1 MRQPTATRSTPSLRC
16 AGASTRALYPL
27 PPRPNR
33 SRTAIPRRYYDALR
47 ASPFFDKKVKNMAP
61 GMGTITSHR
70 CTHFHEGPIC
80 FGSAAA
86 ASTEIWE
93 NEHMKIKQWWRRTQR
108 REAANSHAIGAK
120 ELEASRRTAAR
131 HVAVATNEVGTYRAP
146 RSSSRSDNA
155 LVGTHPAGSLV
166 FDSPSAAPS
175 GSASLSS
182 TPRCLLWSPE
192 LFAASPATAAAQAA
206 LLRSELDRYFAVA
219 PDAAA
224 SYAATLRTGVRL
236 VHSDGR
242 ANENIGVAHA
252 SPQWSHKPRYNDCR
266 IVLTMGD
273 AASSVD
279 GGASTYYGY
288 ARLALALCVVHNG
301 EAHDLVLVRWYA
313 EVAQPTSRAEPRAA
327 ALYTQLGPLLQFA
340 AKHPGPRWQILP
352 VRAVLDVW
360 KLEQDPR
367 DRSRFF
373 VNQFIGAYSAR
384 EDSDARRGGDDA
396 GATLAS
402 DGETR
407 GP

>member
-1 MRQPTATRSTPSLRC
+1 
-16 AGASTRALYPL
+16 
-27 PPRPNR
+27 
-33 SRTAIPRRYYDALR
+33 
-47 ASPFFDKKVKNMAP
+47 MAP

-70 CTHFHEGPIC
+70 CTHLHEAPIA

-93 NEHMKIKQWWRRTQR
+93 NAHIDVKKWWRRTQR
-108 REAANSHAIGAK
+108 VEAANSHAIGAK
-120 ELEASRRTAAR
+120 ELQASRRTAAR
-131 HVAVATNEVGTYRAP
+131 HVAASNEVATHRAP

-219 PDAAA
+219 PDAAT
-224 SYAATLRTGVRL
+224 SYAARVRAGVRL
-236 VHSDGR
+236 VHSDGC
-242 ANENIGVAHA
+242 ANETIGIAHA
-252 SPQWSHKPRYNDCR
+252 SPQWGHQPRYNDCR
-266 IVLTMGD
+266 IVLTTGD
-273 AASSVD
+273 AASSVYD
-279 GGASTYYGY
+279 GASTYYAY
-288 ARLALALCVVHNG
+288 ARLALALHVVHNG
-301 EAHDLVLVRWYA
+301 ETHDLVLVRWYV
-313 EVAQPTSRAEPRAA
+313 EVAQPTSRVEPEDA
-327 ALYTQLGPLLQFA
+327 ALYAQLGPLLQFA
-340 AKHPGPRWQILP
+340 AKHPGPQWQILP

-384 EDSDARRGGDDA
+384 EDSAARRGGDDA

-402 DGETR
+402 DGETP